1 MKVIKMTASA
11 ILAIDIGG
19 TSVKYGIWQDQQLL
33 DKGSFST
40 PNTTI
45 AMLTA
50 LKKVKTT
57 LEQKITNVITGVAV
71 SVPGCV
77 NVTTGSISGISAVD
91 YLNNIP
97 FRDLLSRELNLPVS
111 IQNDA
116 NCAALAEH
124 VWGNAKDVNSAAFM
138 IIGTGV
144 GGAIIINDQLFGG
157 EANFA
162 GEFGY
167 AIMNSKGETLS
178 QLGSPVKMAEKYNKL
193 ANNSTTLTGKEVFA
207 AADNGDQL
215 ACKCVNELYNTLS
228 LAAYNLVVNFSPQRL
243 VIGGGVSARQE
254 LIVELNKRVNALL
267 NQNGTPLNID
277 VVNCQFLND
286 ANLVGAVCEYLNQK
300 IKQ

>member
-1 MKVIKMTASA
+1 MTANA

-19 TSVKYGIWQDQQLL
+19 TSVKYGLWQDQKLSN
-33 DKGSFST
+33 KGSFST
-40 PNTTI
+40 PTTTTT
-45 AMLTA
+45 MLTA
-50 LKKVKTT
+50 LKEVKNT
-57 LEQKITNVITGVAV
+57 LEQTAFTNIIGAAV

-91 YLNNIP
+91 YLNSIP
-97 FRDLLSRELNLPVS
+97 FKDLLSRELNLPVS

-144 GGAIIINDQLFGG
+144 GGAIIVNNQLFGG

-167 AIMNSKGETLS
+167 AIMNSTGETLS
-178 QLGSPVKMAEKYNKL
+178 QLGSPVKMAEKYNQL
-193 ANNSTTLTGKEVFA
+193 TDSSTNLTGKEVFT

-215 ACKCVNELYNTLS
+215 ARKCVNELYDTLS

-254 LIVELNKRVNALL
+254 LITELNKRVNDLL
-267 NQNGTPLNID
+267 KQNGTPLNID
-277 VVNCQFLND
+277 VINCQFLND